1 LRSPVLIGAS
11 GGSGTRVLRDA
22 LAAAGFYMGYDTLGT
37 GDSVELADFFDRQVA
52 PVLAATRRLDY
63 ELDQVP
69 AALRSQVRHDLEAT
83 LASYLQHHSGL
94 GGAWGLKGPRTLFML
109 PFFHEQLPELVFV
122 QMIRDGR
129 DMALSGNQGQLRR
142 YHQPLHGETLPQDL
156 AVPAARLWGKAN
168 LEAEDW
174 CRRHIPGR
182 HFLLRYED
190 LCGDPRKTLQA
201 LFEFLGAPLSP
212 GLLERLAGGI
222 KPSAGIGRWRQL
234 DPAKARAI
242 TEAAAPALARFGY
255 R

>member
-1 LRSPVLIGAS
+1 MLSPVLIGAS

-22 LAAAGFYMGYDTLGT
+22 LAAAGFYMGYDTIGT

-69 AALRSQVRHDLEAT
+69 AALRSRVQHDLEAT
-83 LASYLQHHSGL
+83 LASYLQHHAGV

-142 YHQPLHGETLPQDL
+142 YHQSLHGEALPPDL
-156 AVPAARLWGKAN
+156 AVPAARLWAKAN
-168 LEAEDW
+168 LEAADW
-174 CRRHIPGR
+174 CRQHIAGR
-182 HFLLRYED
+182 HWLLRYED
-190 LCGDPRKTLQA
+190 LCRDPRSTLQA
-201 LFEFLGAPLSP
+201 LFDFLGTTLAS
-212 GLLERLAGGI
+212 GLLERLAGSV
-222 KPSAGIGRWRQL
+222 KPSAGIGRWRQI
-234 DPAKARAI
+234 DPAKAHAI
-242 TEAAAPALARFGY
+242 TAAAAPALARFGY